1 MNKKLLMKITDVITS
16 KSNPRRRKQRSRV
29 APLKRRL
36 EHVVFKNHYFQR
48 LLQRTEGRKK
58 GQMARPEDK
67 KGDEQDSRARAVT
80 GNHHFA
86 QQGEKGKRERER
98 EANARE
104 HQTRHKMLRREK

>member
-1 MNKKLLMKITDVITS
+1 MSLDMNKKLLMKITDVITS

-36 EHVVFKNHYFQR
+36 EHVVFKNHYFQQR
-48 LLQRTEGRKK
+48 LKRLQQRTEGRKK

-67 KGDEQDSRARAVT
+67 KGDEQDSGARAVT

-86 QQGEKGKRERER
+86 QLGEKGRRERER
-98 EANARE
+98 
-104 HQTRHKMLRREK
+104 